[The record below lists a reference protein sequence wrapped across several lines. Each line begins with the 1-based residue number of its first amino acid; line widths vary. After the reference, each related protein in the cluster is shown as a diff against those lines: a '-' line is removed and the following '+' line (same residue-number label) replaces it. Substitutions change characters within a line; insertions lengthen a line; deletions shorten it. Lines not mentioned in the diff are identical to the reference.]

1 MQETGYET
9 FSFYYDALTENV
21 NYPARA
27 AYLDGLV
34 QKYKQS
40 AGKGHAGSGMRHRH
54 HDRKK
59 WQKRGYDMIGV
70 DYSEGMLGQAME
82 KKNRKAAADPVCLS
96 GHAGTG
102 TLWHR

>member
-1 MQETGYET
+1 MAFAVCPCFVWRWIHAGNGLET

-40 AGKGHAGSGMRHRH
+40 AGK
-54 HDRKK
+54 
-59 WQKRGYDMIGV
+59 V
-70 DYSEGMLGQAME
+70 MLDLA
-82 KKNRKAAADPVCLS
+82 C
-96 GHAGTG
+96 GTAP
-102 TLWHR
+102 

>member
-40 AGKGHAGSGMRHRH
+40 AGKSCWIWHA
-54 HDRKK
+54 
-59 WQKRGYDMIGV
+59 
-70 DYSEGMLGQAME
+70 AP
-82 KKNRKAAADPVCLS
+82 AP
-96 GHAGTG
+96 
-102 TLWHR
+102 

>member
-40 AGKGHAGSGMRHRH
+40 AGK
-54 HDRKK
+54 
-59 WQKRGYDMIGV
+59 V
-70 DYSEGMLGQAME
+70 MLDLA
-82 KKNRKAAADPVCLS
+82 C
-96 GHAGTG
+96 GTG
-102 TLWHR
+102 RTWL